1 MSNGHVLDLEVIEQ
15 LTHQYGECW
24 GYPHARRLFALI
36 GQIGEGL
43 DYDRECLAYAVFLHD
58 WGAYPHYRHEGV
70 DHALRSRQVAE
81 QEILPQTGLPQPA
94 IHRILEAIELHDYRD
109 LRPVVIPE
117 ALLLREADCLDF
129 LGVIGIARELAR
141 GPKDLQKCC
150 QRIRSRMDV
159 IRGRLT
165 LPESQRLSKER
176 LAEMDKIL
184 GQLADES
191 FRFL

>member
-1 MSNGHVLDLEVIEQ
+1 MELKLEDIEH
-15 LTHQYGECW
+15 LTRRYSESW

-36 GQIGEGL
+36 GQIEEGL
-43 DYDRECLAYAVFLHD
+43 DYDRECLAYAVYLHD
-58 WGAYPHYRHEGV
+58 WGAFAEFRQEGV

-81 QEILPQTGLPQPA
+81 GEILPQTGLQQPA
-94 IHRILEAIELHDYRD
+94 IRRILAAIELHDYRD
-109 LRPVVIPE
+109 PRPSPSLE

-150 QRIRSRMDV
+150 QRIRSRMEG

-165 LPESQRLSKER
+165 LPEAQRLAEGR
-176 LAEMDKIL
+176 LAEMENVL
-184 GQLADES
+184 GRLKDES
-191 FRFL
+191 FGFL